1 MFVYTRFL
9 QISFLPRFAF
19 AETEDLCLVE
29 KAKSSMHGTVI
40 HGRKLRVGRL
50 EHFTCPCISINH
62 IFLNFF
68 SSPETLLKRYE
79 EIKNERREE
88 VEDRQSDKDE
98 GTIEEMTSEIFVDI
112 LHVETPD
119 KIFLRRKIHLADFET
134 LQSELTKE
142 GTKADLTDVPLENG
156 DYVLCQNEDIW
167 CRGVLKST
175 SDGVLVQLVD
185 LGMTV
190 PVERQN
196 LKKLP
201 LKLRLVKCLTECVSL
216 ANVET
221 CGASG
226 DVNWPYDAVR
236 VLREKLLRKCYSNT
250 TSRDIIMKPITDDG
264 DVVELFIKR
273 SILENPFEVGEEICE
288 NVSEYLIMKG
298 VAFRRGVRERILK
311 NKERLR
317 RLSAQFEA
325 EVESGFLGIR
335 MINSG
340 SCCK

>member
-1 MFVYTRFL
+1 
-9 QISFLPRFAF
+9 
-19 AETEDLCLVE
+19 
-29 KAKSSMHGTVI
+29 MHGTVI

-156 DYVLCQNEDIW
+156 DYVLCQNEDTW

-216 ANVET
+216 ANVEP

-236 VLREKLLRKCYSNT
+236 VLREKLLRKCDSNT

-288 NVSEYLIMKG
+288 NVSEYLIKKG